1 MGRTVDGFLD
11 DVVDL
16 LLQASEGGVG
26 EFHHLPACSQ
36 GGLREWNEGCID
48 EREHQVHYFG
58 RWLDLENVCEVWL
71 GFSLL
76 LGDIH
81 CPA

>member
-16 LLQASEGGVG
+16 LLQASEGGVRKL
-26 EFHHLPACSQ
+26 HHLSACGQ
-36 GGLREWNEGCID
+36 GGLREWNEGRID
-48 EREHQVHYFG
+48 EREHQVHDLS
-58 RWLDLENVCEVWL
+58 RWLNLKNICEVWL

-81 CPA
+81 CPM